1 MEPIII
7 TENSDEWDKL
17 EIHLIGL
24 SKVMKPSMPKIYSQA
39 TYTKLS

>member
-7 TENSDEWDKL
+7 TENSDEWNKL
-17 EIHLIGL
+17 EICNGL
-24 SKVMKPSMPKIYSQA
+24 SKVMKPSMPKIYYQA